1 MTIYHRGEWHYDL
14 NIWPREGKFIWHV
27 VCLKVDRTRDIQNVF
42 GTLVATGIATSREEA
57 EREGV
62 AAIDDHSKQSA

>member
-27 VCLKVDRTRDIQNVF
+27 VRLKVDRTGRTVF
-42 GTLVATGIATSREEA
+42 GEFVATKIAASREEA
-57 EREGV
+57 ERDGE
-62 AAIDDHSKQSA
+62 AAIDDHSRVEG

>member
-27 VCLKVDRTRDIQNVF
+27 VRLKVGIRNVF
-42 GTLVATGIATSREEA
+42 ATLVDTGIATSREEA

-62 AAIDDHSKQSA
+62 AAIDEHSKGSA

>member
-1 MTIYHRGEWHYDL
+1 MTIFHRGEWHYDL

-27 VCLKVDRTRDIQNVF
+27 VRLKVGIRNVF
-42 GTLVATGIATSREEA
+42 ATLVDTGIASSRKEA

-62 AAIDDHSKQSA
+62 AAIDAHSRAER

>member
-14 NIWPREGKFIWHV
+14 NIWPREGRFIWHV
-27 VCLKVDRTRDIQNVF
+27 VRLKVDLRNVF
-42 GTLVATGIATSREEA
+42 GTLVATGISTSREEA

-62 AAIDDHSKQSA
+62 ATIDAHSRIER

>member
-27 VCLKVDRTRDIQNVF
+27 VRLKVDLRNVL
-42 GTLVATGIATSREEA
+42 GTLVDTGIAASREEA
-57 EREGV
+57 KRDGV
-62 AAIDDHSKQSA
+62 AAIDDHSKHSA